1 MERNLGDIASVTSL
15 IISIIGFSATLWNVI
30 RSKRAAE
37 QAEQAVQKMRG
48 YLAQIDTVSQSSS
61 AIAIMDEVKRL
72 RRAEAWIV
80 LPDRYSALRSSLI
93 LIRNITP
100 NLSDEQKS
108 QIQSAIQHSS
118 SIEMDIEELISK
130 RRKSLSV
137 SNINEIMSK
146 QLDA

>member
-1 MERNLGDIASVTSL
+1 MERNLGDIARVTSL

>member
-1 MERNLGDIASVTSL
+1 VERNLGDIASVTSL

>member
-1 MERNLGDIASVTSL
+1 VERNLGDIARVTSL

>member
-1 MERNLGDIASVTSL
+1 
-15 IISIIGFSATLWNVI
+15 
-30 RSKRAAE
+30 
-37 QAEQAVQKMRG
+37 
-48 YLAQIDTVSQSSS
+48 
-61 AIAIMDEVKRL
+61 MDEVKRL